1 MECEDYVDDKH
12 IVTDSNDRTAR
23 VWNINRLKSIQDLEL
38 ILTGQLY
45 QEMAIRLSKDMAAKS
60 ILLALV

>member
-1 MECEDYVDDKH
+1 MECEDDVDDKH

-38 ILTGQLY
+38 ILTG
-45 QEMAIRLSKDMAAKS
+45 
-60 ILLALV
+60 